1 MLVTLK
7 PNFQQFFKLQK
18 VLLCWKGAFNP
29 HHRYSFKFSV
39 GGLPAVYVCLKLS
52 KPHDNASI
60 LSMIKGLPR
69 HSSACPCHMSIC
81 DTKVWWP
88 GQGGDEEQLLAA

>member
-39 GGLPAVYVCLKLS
+39 EGLSAVYV
-52 KPHDNASI
+52 D
-60 LSMIKGLPR
+60 
-69 HSSACPCHMSIC
+69 MSEVVKTIR
-81 DTKVWWP
+81 
-88 GQGGDEEQLLAA
+88 

>member
-18 VLLCWKGAFNP
+18 VLLLWKGAFNP

-39 GGLPAVYVCLKLS
+39 EGLSAVYV
-52 KPHDNASI
+52 D
-60 LSMIKGLPR
+60 
-69 HSSACPCHMSIC
+69 MSEVVK
-81 DTKVWWP
+81 TTR
-88 GQGGDEEQLLAA
+88 

>member
-29 HHRYSFKFSV
+29 HHRCSFKFSV
-39 GGLPAVYVCLKLS
+39 EGLSVYV
-52 KPHDNASI
+52 D
-60 LSMIKGLPR
+60 
-69 HSSACPCHMSIC
+69 MSEVVKTIR
-81 DTKVWWP
+81 
-88 GQGGDEEQLLAA
+88 